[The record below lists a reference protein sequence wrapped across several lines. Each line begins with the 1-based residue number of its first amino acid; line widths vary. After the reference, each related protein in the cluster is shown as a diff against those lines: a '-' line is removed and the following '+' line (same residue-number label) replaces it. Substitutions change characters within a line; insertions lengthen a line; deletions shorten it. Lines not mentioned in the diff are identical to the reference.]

1 MVVNTNTIA
10 LVNLLSVVETDT
22 SLILNVLEN
31 VAIKMNV
38 HVYKEL
44 PIVTSLRYQNH

>member
-22 SLILNVLEN
+22 TLILNVLEN
-31 VAIKMNV
+31 VIKMNV